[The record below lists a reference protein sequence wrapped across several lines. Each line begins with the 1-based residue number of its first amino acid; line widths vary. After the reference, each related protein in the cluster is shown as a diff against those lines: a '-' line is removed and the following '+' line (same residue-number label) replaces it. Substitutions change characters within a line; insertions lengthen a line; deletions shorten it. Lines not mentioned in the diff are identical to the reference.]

1 MTILTVRAVQRLT
14 LAAACLAQGMMVLD
28 VLIVSVALPS
38 MQRELRLS
46 PSGLEWVVS
55 AYALVLAALI
65 PCGGAIGDHF
75 GRKRVFVA
83 GVALFTLDM
92 LEELIAGE
100 RSPGV
105 LAGLA
110 RGKMKA
116 KRAALAE
123 ALTGQFDDHHA
134 ELARMLLDQIDA
146 LTAQTERLTRRVDE
160 LIAAMP
166 AARGVD
172 AGGVT
177 GPGAGEGPDAAVRP
191 AIARLDETGVSART
205 AQVILAEVG
214 LDMSRFPAAGHL
226 VSWAKLPPRTIQSG
240 PRSRDGKTGKGNP
253 YLKGALGE
261 AAAGTGRKTRNHVR
275 QLEAPRVHCD
285 PGPGRL
291 TRTIQG
297 RNGGP
302 RPGFAAALWQRLFS
316 GQVRRGFG

>member
-38 MQRELRLS
+38 MQRELRLP

-172 AGGVT
+172 ADGL
-177 GPGAGEGPDAAVRP
+177 PVR
-191 AIARLDETGVSART
+191 ARGKARM
-205 AQVILAEVG
+205 Q
-214 LDMSRFPAAGHL
+214 
-226 VSWAKLPPRTIQSG
+226 QSG
-240 PRSRDGKTGKGNP
+240 RD
-253 YLKGALGE
+253 
-261 AAAGTGRKTRNHVR
+261 
-275 QLEAPRVHCD
+275 
-285 PGPGRL
+285 
-291 TRTIQG
+291 
-297 RNGGP
+297 
-302 RPGFAAALWQRLFS
+302 RPPP
-316 GQVRRGFG
+316 